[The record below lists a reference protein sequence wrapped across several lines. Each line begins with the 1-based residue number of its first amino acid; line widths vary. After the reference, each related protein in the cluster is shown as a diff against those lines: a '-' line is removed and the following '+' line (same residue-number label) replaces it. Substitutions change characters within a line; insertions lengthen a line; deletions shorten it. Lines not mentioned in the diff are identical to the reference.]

1 MSGHSKWATIKRA
14 KEATDAK
21 RSSAFSK
28 LSKDIILATRLGQSG
43 DINFNPMLRV
53 AVTKAKDGNMP
64 NEKIEKAIKRGMG
77 VVGEGEQ
84 VHEKIYEGYSA
95 SGVPILV
102 EVQTDNPNRTLTE
115 IRTIINKS
123 GGKMVPEGSVS
134 WQFREFGLL
143 KATLHVEKGS
153 EDDEV
158 LNLLSI
164 DGVEDVEFEIDDL
177 GIELTIYTKKDSLR
191 IVSDKLKSEFSEKVN
206 ISEITIILENPNK
219 VMLNESEISKFSEL
233 IEIIKENE
241 DVSNVWY

>member
-28 LSKDIILATRLGQSG
+28 LSKDIILAARIGQSG

-53 AVTKAKDGNMP
+53 AVSKAKAGNMP
-64 NEKIEKAIKRGMG
+64 NDKIEKAIKRGMG
-77 VVGEGEQ
+77 VVSDGDQ
-84 VHEKIYEGYSA
+84 VFEKLYEGYSA

-134 WQFREFGLL
+134 WQFKEFGQLR
-143 KATLHVEKGS
+143 ATLHVEKGA
-153 EDDEV
+153 EDEEV
-158 LNLLSI
+158 LNILSI
-164 DGVEDVEFEIDDL
+164 DGVEDVDYEIDDR
-177 GIELTIYTKKDSLR
+177 GVELTIYTRKDSLR
-191 IVSDKLKSEFSEKVN
+191 EVSSALKQEFPDKVDV
-206 ISEITIILENPNK
+206 SEITIIMENPNK
-219 VMLNESEISKFSEL
+219 VELAEDEINKFSDL
-233 IEIIKENE
+233 VDLIKENE